1 MGRISSPP
9 GSAHRSERA
18 GAPWQR
24 PRGRS
29 AALELTRDT
38 IGGLSNEVKGK
49 LKAARPA
56 TFGAAARISGV
67 TPAALTALLRFVRRT
82 ARNEAAVNP

>member
-1 MGRISSPP
+1 MDRQDADIRVF
-9 GSAHRSERA
+9 RSDESLLI
-18 GAPWQR
+18 P
-24 PRGRS
+24 
-29 AALELTRDT
+29 EEINFDT

-49 LKAARPA
+49 RKAARPA

-82 ARNEAAVNP
+82 ARNEAAINP